1 MAIEIIP
8 INGRCPYFDYNV
20 FEQSVYDTLS
30 YLGNTCKSIK
40 IFLLNNFPVPISN
53 LINIDLLL
61 IIVVEKTQGNYYIVR
76 KDKNN
81 TKYLYNQIIPIK
93 FITDYQYSQIYIR
106 DKKGEIIYTE
116 NAELDFS
123 TEINVLKNGLS
134 TYLKE
139 KVELEKLEHLYINP
153 LIFIKNQWTRHVTN
167 NYLVANYFTFE
178 NLNYYFWKNEEEK
191 YFNSYSKWKE
201 EGVFGL
207 VVDNDIKKII
217 TQAAKDS
224 KYGYLTKKK
233 IDLLTDQIYNI
244 RTLREEIEAKKLI
257 SIEGKAGTGKT
268 NRLLSIAQY
277 CLKQNKN
284 VLFLTYNKLLVYDIS
299 LLLQNNKRENTQK
312 NIVVTTFHSFFFN
325 ICRKTG
331 VIKLIGQKR
340 YEEIVEVLKISMAKV
355 YEVLKNN
362 LNHIENLLTIN
373 RPYQKEGDILKT
385 FFQNH
390 KELNETETSYAIE
403 YTNFNHS
410 NIQEILKEKNI
421 EYFIQKKEEA
431 VNELYF
437 SENKDS
443 ILFFK
448 DYEEVLRVLY
458 KTFSNF
464 QEFYDEYKVND
475 SYELLNNPLAIESKR
490 SFLVENGKIPFNS
503 YKCLIDEKKSFF
515 CKYDVI
521 CIDEAQDCENIEK
534 ELLLYLFKG
543 KAIAIANG
551 GQEQLVRYGKLCN
564 WESPEIITTVV
575 SHTLRKKS
583 LRTKAAVIDFCN
595 FIAEK
600 GGIKNFNLEPLDSED
615 QGQIIFDFRTPNND
629 IAEVFLS
636 LKKKGELNHNS
647 TYESILTLIMPE
659 GEKDF
664 SLNQYGSVIK
674 INENNYIE
682 ENNISEKK
690 ADWYLLPILEDKGI
704 HCYSATRDKSNP
716 IFSFE
721 DMRIMHYESCRGLE
735 AWSVCCFSLNDFFY
749 GKYGDEK
756 AERYLLNEKRN
767 DLTNEMRKIMYATTW
782 VLMALT
788 RAMDTLYIQLNKP
801 KDMFLKQK
809 YYPEDPIFESW
820 VEEYISINQ
829 GNNNIKV
836 IR

>member
-1 MAIEIIP
+1 MGNVVILIIL
-8 INGRCPYFDYNV
+8 F
-20 FEQSVYDTLS
+20 FEQDVYSTLAR
-30 YLGNTCKSIK
+30 LGNTCKNIK
-40 IFLLNNFPVPISN
+40 IFLFNNFPILVSN
-53 LINIDLLL
+53 HINIDLLL

-123 TEINVLKNGLS
+123 TEINALKNGLS

-167 NYLVANYFTFE
+167 SYLVANYFTFE

-244 RTLREEIEAKKLI
+244 RKLREEIEAKKLI
-257 SIEGKAGTGKT
+257 SIKGKAGTGKT
-268 NRLLSIAQY
+268 NCLISIAQY

-312 NIVVTTFHSFFFN
+312 NIVVNTFHSFFFN
-325 ICRKTG
+325 ICKKTG

-355 YEVLKNN
+355 YEALKNN

-410 NIQEILKEKNI
+410 NIQEILKEENI
-421 EYFIQKKEEA
+421 EYFIQKKEKT
-431 VNELYF
+431 VKELYF

-458 KTFSNF
+458 KTFCNF

-503 YKCLIDEKKSFF
+503 YKCLIDDKKSFF

-551 GQEQLVRYGKLCN
+551 GQEQLIRYGKLCN
-564 WESPEIITTVV
+564 WEHSEIKTNVV
-575 SHTLRKKS
+575 SHTLKSES
-583 LRTKAAVIDFCN
+583 LRTKATVIDFCN
-595 FIAEK
+595 FIAQK
-600 GGIKNFNLEPLDSED
+600 GSIKNFNLKPLDSED

-636 LKKKGELNHNS
+636 LQKKGELNHNS

-659 GEKDF
+659 SEKDI
-664 SLNQYGSVIK
+664 SLHQYGSVIK

-682 ENNISEKK
+682 ENNIPEKK
-690 ADWYLLPILEDKGI
+690 EDWYLLPILEDKGI
-704 HCYSATRDKSNP
+704 
-716 IFSFE
+716 
-721 DMRIMHYESCRGLE
+721 
-735 AWSVCCFSLNDFFY
+735 
-749 GKYGDEK
+749 
-756 AERYLLNEKRN
+756 LL
-767 DLTNEMRKIMYATTW
+767 
-782 VLMALT
+782 
-788 RAMDTLYIQLNKP
+788 
-801 KDMFLKQK
+801 
-809 YYPEDPIFESW
+809 
-820 VEEYISINQ
+820 
-829 GNNNIKV
+829 
-836 IR
+836 